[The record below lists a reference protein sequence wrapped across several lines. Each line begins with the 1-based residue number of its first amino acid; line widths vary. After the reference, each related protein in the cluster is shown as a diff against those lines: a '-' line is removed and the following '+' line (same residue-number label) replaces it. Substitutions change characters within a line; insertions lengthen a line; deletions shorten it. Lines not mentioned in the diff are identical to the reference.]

1 MPDWQEVFYELSKLK
16 INVENE
22 KELVRWL
29 DEVVEVFR
37 KVKTTQDLSSKA
49 YAYVLKYALCCLLMN
64 EARASDIA
72 YVSGTWHSWHL
83 AKVLIHGLELK
94 RFNETLE
101 VLEKGMK
108 RIYEIYGKETLEW
121 VVKIMF
127 EEFQRQL
134 GNSGVVVV
142 N

>member
-16 INVENE
+16 VNVENE
-22 KELVRWL
+22 KELVKWL

-37 KVKTTQDLSSKA
+37 GVKAVQDLSSKA
-49 YAYVLKYALCCLLMN
+49 FAHVLKYALCCLLMN
-64 EARASDIA
+64 EARASDVA
-72 YVSGTWHSWHL
+72 YVSGTWHPWHL
-83 AKVLIHGLELK
+83 AKVLIHGMELK
-94 RFNETLE
+94 GFNETLE

-108 RIYEIYGKETLEW
+108 RIYEVYGKETLEW
-121 VVKIMF
+121 VVKILF

-134 GNSGVVVV
+134 GSSGVVVV